1 MTGYVSIDIF
11 VQVEKIR
18 ETVVPDDPAVSEW
31 GTYMS
36 MLTQELSS
44 VPVVTQSMGRF
55 GINDDYPGPSS
66 YASPSDYA
74 GPSSFAGP
82 SDYAGP
88 SSFAGPSDY
97 AGTSSP
103 AGLSVSSEQD
113 DEPEA
118 DSMLNNE
125 HVDSEPD
132 EVEVEG
138 LTTNNPENND
148 EVSIEVMIDVLRNTA
163 SGPRSQ
169 RQDHFDLN
177 MHVSCEPTN
186 LYSII
191 PFFEAMHPEV
201 PADSIDIPT
210 GAWGNFYDS
219 NTGELAI
226 GMVFKSKDHL
236 KASVQDFSVR
246 FARREYRVVESKPKL
261 WKVAC
266 KYDQQTG
273 CSWML
278 RGIFQPNMG
287 LFKIT
292 KYAGPHTC
300 LMNEISVEHGNLGK
314 SMIAAHLL
322 GMVRQDPAYDI
333 KFVQQNVKDRFGFEI
348 SYHKVWQS
356 LKAAREQIYGTW
368 ESSIKKLP
376 RFMAFLQKLNPG
388 TVVEWLN
395 LETDRP
401 GVQMLHYVFWAS
413 RPCIEGFRSCR
424 NVISVDGTHLYTKY
438 KHKLLVAVTLDANQQ
453 VLPLAFALVDEES
466 LASWRWFLQ
475 MLAKHLLPNDDDQ
488 VCLIS
493 DRHSG
498 LISAINYVPAFKFP
512 RGVHQFCLRHVCSNF
527 NKKFNNIR
535 LKDLCWRAGAEV
547 NARKFER
554 IMTEIRELNEEAYN
568 WLGMI
573 DKTQWTLSHDS
584 GWRTGIL
591 TTNMS
596 ECVNG
601 VLKGARRLP
610 IVAIVQITF
619 HRSVRY
625 FLERKTR
632 CHRML
637 NANQEWADFAFRIF
651 EARQA
656 EAVHHIVQKFDY
668 NQQSASILT
677 LSLTGQGSQFRD
689 EPPTLIARHS
699 IVQYSLYEMMP
710 NPPRD
715 VPAYRLCVNVFH

>member
-1 MTGYVSIDIF
+1 MPIKKDRDLQYFFNPMTGYVSIDIF
-11 VQVEKIR
+11 VQAEKIR
-18 ETVVPDDPAVSEW
+18 EMVVPDDPAVSEW

-55 GINDDYPGPSS
+55 GINDNYPGPSS

-82 SDYAGP
+82 SDYAG
-88 SSFAGPSDY
+88 
-97 AGTSSP
+97 TSSP
-103 AGLSVSSEQD
+103 AGPSVSSEQD

-148 EVSIEVMIDVLRNTA
+148 EVSIEVMIDVLGNTA

-177 MHVSCEPTN
+177 MPVSCEPTN
-186 LYSII
+186 LYSVI
-191 PFFEAMHPEV
+191 PFFEAMHPE
-201 PADSIDIPT
+201 
-210 GAWGNFYDS
+210 
-219 NTGELAI
+219 
-226 GMVFKSKDHL
+226 
-236 KASVQDFSVR
+236 DFSVR

-266 KYDQQTG
+266 KYDEQTG

-300 LMNEISVEHGNLGK
+300 LMNEILL
-314 SMIAAHLL
+314 SM
-322 GMVRQDPAYDI
+322 
-333 KFVQQNVKDRFGFEI
+333 
-348 SYHKVWQS
+348 
-356 LKAAREQIYGTW
+356 
-368 ESSIKKLP
+368 
-376 RFMAFLQKLNPG
+376 KLNPG

-395 LETDRP
+395 LDTDRS
-401 GVQMLHYVFWAS
+401 GVQMLHYVFWAFRS
-413 RPCIEGFRSCR
+413 CIEGFRSCR

-438 KHKLLVAVTLDANQQ
+438 KHKLLVVVTLDANQQ
-453 VLPLAFALVDEES
+453 VLPLASALVDEES

-475 MLAKHLLPNDDDQ
+475 MLAKHLLPNDDDR
-488 VCLIS
+488 VCLIL

-512 RGVHQFCLRHVCSNF
+512 RGVHRFCLRHVCSNF

-568 WLGMI
+568 WLEMI
-573 DKTQWTLSHDS
+573 NKTQWTLSHDS

-619 HRSVRY
+619 HR
-625 FLERKTR
+625 
-632 CHRML
+632 
-637 NANQEWADFAFRIF
+637 IF

-668 NQQSASILT
+668 NQQSASVLT
-677 LSLTGQGSQFRD
+677 LSLTGQGSHTYVVKLKHKTCSCGKWGTHGIPCSHAIQVS
-689 EPPTLIARHS
+689 RHFGVNASNFIPQYYS
-699 IVQYSLYEMMP
+699 I
-710 NPPRD
+710 R
-715 VPAYRLCVNVFH
+715 AYRKTYQGRFEPLYGKSIGIPLTLNLCIIRRSEFAEDQADIFRRGYQMKWIDHKHVLANNINLVKFRINVITL

>member
-11 VQVEKIR
+11 VQAEKIR
-18 ETVVPDDPAVSEW
+18 EMVVPDDPAVSEW
-31 GTYMS
+31 
-36 MLTQELSS
+36 
-44 VPVVTQSMGRF
+44 
-55 GINDDYPGPSS
+55 GPSS

-82 SDYAGP
+82 SDYAGT
-88 SSFAGPSDY
+88 SSHAGPS
-97 AGTSSP
+97 
-103 AGLSVSSEQD
+103 VSN
-113 DEPEA
+113 EA
-118 DSMLNNE
+118 DSLLNNE

-148 EVSIEVMIDVLRNTA
+148 EVSIEVMIDVLGNTA
-163 SGPRSQ
+163 S
-169 RQDHFDLN
+169 
-177 MHVSCEPTN
+177 
-186 LYSII
+186 
-191 PFFEAMHPEV
+191 EV

-219 NTGELAI
+219 NTGELTI

-278 RGIFQPNMG
+278 RG
-287 LFKIT
+287 
-292 KYAGPHTC
+292 Y
-300 LMNEISVEHGNLGK
+300 SSEHGLIQNYQTVYRG
-314 SMIAAHLL
+314 IPLL
-322 GMVRQDPAYDI
+322 SKCYKCRRNP
-333 KFVQQNVKDRFGFEI
+333 FV
-348 SYHKVWQS
+348 H
-356 LKAAREQIYGTW
+356 
-368 ESSIKKLP
+368 
-376 RFMAFLQKLNPG
+376 
-388 TVVEWLN
+388 
-395 LETDRP
+395 
-401 GVQMLHYVFWAS
+401 
-413 RPCIEGFRSCR
+413 
-424 NVISVDGTHLYTKY
+424 KY

-453 VLPLAFALVDEES
+453 IV
-466 LASWRWFLQ
+466 
-475 MLAKHLLPNDDDQ
+475 
-488 VCLIS
+488 
-493 DRHSG
+493 SG

-512 RGVHQFCLRHVCSNF
+512 RGVHRFFLRHVCSNF

-584 GWRTGIL
+584 GWRT
-591 TTNMS
+591 
-596 ECVNG
+596 
-601 VLKGARRLP
+601 
-610 IVAIVQITF
+610 
-619 HRSVRY
+619 VRY
-625 FLERKTR
+625 FWKRTTR

-656 EAVHHIVQKFDY
+656 EAGSHTYVVKLKHKTCSCGKWGTHGIPCSHAIQVSRHFGV
-668 NQQSASILT
+668 NASNFIP
-677 LSLTGQGSQFRD
+677 QYY
-689 EPPTLIARHS
+689 S
-699 IVQYSLYEMMP
+699 I
-710 NPPRD
+710 R
-715 VPAYRLCVNVFH
+715 AYRKTYQGRFEPLYGEEYWDPVDFELVHNPAVRVHREPGRYVSTRIPNEMDRPQARARQQYQSRQV

>member
-1 MTGYVSIDIF
+1 MPIKKDRDLQYFFNPMTGYVSIDIF
-11 VQVEKIR
+11 VQAEKIR
-18 ETVVPDDPAVSEW
+18 EMVVPDDPAVSEW

-44 VPVVTQSMGRF
+44 VPVVTQSMG
-55 GINDDYPGPSS
+55 
-66 YASPSDYA
+66 
-74 GPSSFAGP
+74 P

-103 AGLSVSSEQD
+103 AGPSVSSEQD

-118 DSMLNNE
+118 DMVQE
-125 HVDSEPD
+125 AKDK
-132 EVEVEG
+132 
-138 LTTNNPENND
+138 TT
-148 EVSIEVMIDVLRNTA
+148 
-163 SGPRSQ
+163 
-169 RQDHFDLN
+169 FDLN
-177 MHVSCEPTN
+177 MPVSCEPTN
-186 LYSII
+186 LYSVI

-219 NTGELAI
+219 NTGELAR

-266 KYDQQTG
+266 KYDEQTG

-314 SMIAAHLL
+314 SMIATHLL

-348 SYHKVWQS
+348 SYHKAWQS
-356 LKAAREQIYGTW
+356 LKAAREQVYGTW
-368 ESSIKKLP
+368 ESSVKKLP

-395 LETDRP
+395 LDTDRP
-401 GVQMLHYVFWAS
+401 GVQMLHYVFWAF

-475 MLAKHLLPNDDDQ
+475 MLAKHLLPNDDDR

-512 RGVHQFCLRHVCSNF
+512 RGVHRFCLRHVCSNF

-568 WLGMI
+568 WLEMI

-625 FLERKTR
+625 FLERTTR

-656 EAVHHIVQKFDY
+656 EAGSHTYVVKLKHKTCSCGKWGTHGIPCSHAIQTYQGRFEPLYGEEYWDPVDIELVHNPAVRVRRGPGRYVSTRIPNEMDRPQARAR
-668 NQQSASILT
+668 QQYQSR
-677 LSLTGQGSQFRD
+677 Q
-689 EPPTLIARHS
+689 
-699 IVQYSLYEMMP
+699 V
-710 NPPRD
+710 
-715 VPAYRLCVNVFH
+715 

>member
-1 MTGYVSIDIF
+1 
-11 VQVEKIR
+11 
-18 ETVVPDDPAVSEW
+18 
-31 GTYMS
+31 
-36 MLTQELSS
+36 
-44 VPVVTQSMGRF
+44 
-55 GINDDYPGPSS
+55 
-66 YASPSDYA
+66 
-74 GPSSFAGP
+74 
-82 SDYAGP
+82 
-88 SSFAGPSDY
+88 
-97 AGTSSP
+97 
-103 AGLSVSSEQD
+103 
-113 DEPEA
+113 
-118 DSMLNNE
+118 
-125 HVDSEPD
+125 
-132 EVEVEG
+132 
-138 LTTNNPENND
+138 
-148 EVSIEVMIDVLRNTA
+148 
-163 SGPRSQ
+163 
-169 RQDHFDLN
+169 
-177 MHVSCEPTN
+177 
-186 LYSII
+186 
-191 PFFEAMHPEV
+191 
-201 PADSIDIPT
+201 
-210 GAWGNFYDS
+210 
-219 NTGELAI
+219 
-226 GMVFKSKDHL
+226 MVFKSKDHL

-278 RGIFQPNMG
+278 RGIFQSNMG

-314 SMIAAHLL
+314 SMIATHLL

-348 SYHKVWQS
+348 SYHKAWQS
-356 LKAAREQIYGTW
+356 LKAAREQVY
-368 ESSIKKLP
+368 
-376 RFMAFLQKLNPG
+376 
-388 TVVEWLN
+388 
-395 LETDRP
+395 
-401 GVQMLHYVFWAS
+401 
-413 RPCIEGFRSCR
+413 
-424 NVISVDGTHLYTKY
+424 
-438 KHKLLVAVTLDANQQ
+438 DANQQ

-475 MLAKHLLPNDDDQ
+475 MLAKHLLPNDDDR

-512 RGVHQFCLRHVCSNF
+512 RGVHRFCLRHVCSNF

-619 HRSVRY
+619 HRSVSL
-625 FLERKTR
+625 FSGA
-632 CHRML
+632 H
-637 NANQEWADFAFRIF
+637 N
-651 EARQA
+651 
-656 EAVHHIVQKFDY
+656 
-668 NQQSASILT
+668 T
-677 LSLTGQGSQFRD
+677 LS
-689 EPPTLIARHS
+689 PHAK
-699 IVQYSLYEMMP
+699 
-710 NPPRD
+710 
-715 VPAYRLCVNVFH
+715 C

>member
-1 MTGYVSIDIF
+1 
-11 VQVEKIR
+11 
-18 ETVVPDDPAVSEW
+18 
-31 GTYMS
+31 
-36 MLTQELSS
+36 
-44 VPVVTQSMGRF
+44 
-55 GINDDYPGPSS
+55 
-66 YASPSDYA
+66 
-74 GPSSFAGP
+74 
-82 SDYAGP
+82 
-88 SSFAGPSDY
+88 
-97 AGTSSP
+97 
-103 AGLSVSSEQD
+103 
-113 DEPEA
+113 
-118 DSMLNNE
+118 
-125 HVDSEPD
+125 
-132 EVEVEG
+132 
-138 LTTNNPENND
+138 
-148 EVSIEVMIDVLRNTA
+148 
-163 SGPRSQ
+163 
-169 RQDHFDLN
+169 
-177 MHVSCEPTN
+177 
-186 LYSII
+186 
-191 PFFEAMHPEV
+191 
-201 PADSIDIPT
+201 
-210 GAWGNFYDS
+210 
-219 NTGELAI
+219 
-226 GMVFKSKDHL
+226 
-236 KASVQDFSVR
+236 
-246 FARREYRVVESKPKL
+246 
-261 WKVAC
+261 
-266 KYDQQTG
+266 
-273 CSWML
+273 
-278 RGIFQPNMG
+278 
-287 LFKIT
+287 
-292 KYAGPHTC
+292 
-300 LMNEISVEHGNLGK
+300 
-314 SMIAAHLL
+314 
-322 GMVRQDPAYDI
+322 
-333 KFVQQNVKDRFGFEI
+333 
-348 SYHKVWQS
+348 
-356 LKAAREQIYGTW
+356 
-368 ESSIKKLP
+368 
-376 RFMAFLQKLNPG
+376 MAFLQKLNPG

-401 GVQMLHYVFWAS
+401 GVQMLHYVFWAF

-475 MLAKHLLPNDDDQ
+475 MLAKHLLPNDDDR

-512 RGVHQFCLRHVCSNF
+512 RGVHRFCLRHVCSNF

-625 FLERKTR
+625 FLERTTR

-668 NQQSASILT
+668 NQQSASVLT
-677 LSLTGQGSQFRD
+677 LSLTGQGSHTYVVKLKHKTCSCGKWGTHGIPCSHAIQVS
-689 EPPTLIARHS
+689 RHFGVNASNFIPQYYS
-699 IVQYSLYEMMP
+699 I
-710 NPPRD
+710 R
-715 VPAYRLCVNVFH
+715 AYRKTYQGRFEPLYGEEYWDPVDIELVHNPAVRVRRGPGRYVSTRIPNEMDRPQARARQQYQSRQV

>member
-1 MTGYVSIDIF
+1 MAEQNTVDIVIYFGGQWIISNDSGYDRPPIGFINISRTTTFDELELMLYEELGF
-11 VQVEKIR
+11 N
-18 ETVVPDDPAVSEW
+18 DPAVSEW

-103 AGLSVSSEQD
+103 AGPSVSSEQD

-148 EVSIEVMIDVLRNTA
+148 EVSIEVMIDVLGNTA

-177 MHVSCEPTN
+177 MPVSCEPTN
-186 LYSII
+186 LYSVI
-191 PFFEAMHPEV
+191 PFFEAMHPE
-201 PADSIDIPT
+201 
-210 GAWGNFYDS
+210 
-219 NTGELAI
+219 
-226 GMVFKSKDHL
+226 
-236 KASVQDFSVR
+236 DFSVR

-314 SMIAAHLL
+314 SMIATHLL

-348 SYHKVWQS
+348 SYHKAWQS
-356 LKAAREQIYGTW
+356 LKAAREQVYGTW
-368 ESSIKKLP
+368 ESSVKKLP

-401 GVQMLHYVFWAS
+401 GVQMLHYVFWAF

-475 MLAKHLLPNDDDQ
+475 MLAKHLLPNDDDR
-488 VCLIS
+488 VC
-493 DRHSG
+493 R
-498 LISAINYVPAFKFP
+498 
-512 RGVHQFCLRHVCSNF
+512 QF
-527 NKKFNNIR
+527 
-535 LKDLCWRAGAEV
+535 
-547 NARKFER
+547 
-554 IMTEIRELNEEAYN
+554 
-568 WLGMI
+568 
-573 DKTQWTLSHDS
+573 Q
-584 GWRTGIL
+584 
-591 TTNMS
+591 
-596 ECVNG
+596 
-601 VLKGARRLP
+601 
-610 IVAIVQITF
+610 IVTVA
-619 HRSVRY
+619 
-625 FLERKTR
+625 
-632 CHRML
+632 
-637 NANQEWADFAFRIF
+637 
-651 EARQA
+651 
-656 EAVHHIVQKFDY
+656 
-668 NQQSASILT
+668 
-677 LSLTGQGSQFRD
+677 
-689 EPPTLIARHS
+689 
-699 IVQYSLYEMMP
+699 
-710 NPPRD
+710 
-715 VPAYRLCVNVFH
+715 

>member
-11 VQVEKIR
+11 VQAEKIR
-18 ETVVPDDPAVSEW
+18 EMVVPDDPAVSEW

-82 SDYAGP
+82 SDYAG
-88 SSFAGPSDY
+88 
-97 AGTSSP
+97 TSSP
-103 AGLSVSSEQD
+103 AGPSVSSEQD

-148 EVSIEVMIDVLRNTA
+148 EVSIEVMIDVLGNTA

-177 MHVSCEPTN
+177 MPVSCEPTN
-186 LYSII
+186 LYSVI

-226 GMVFKSKDHL
+226 GMVS
-236 KASVQDFSVR
+236 R
-246 FARREYRVVESKPKL
+246 
-261 WKVAC
+261 
-266 KYDQQTG
+266 YD
-273 CSWML
+273 C
-278 RGIFQPNMG
+278 
-287 LFKIT
+287 
-292 KYAGPHTC
+292 HTFVGDG
-300 LMNEISVEHGNLGK
+300 S
-314 SMIAAHLL
+314 S
-322 GMVRQDPAYDI
+322 RPAYDI

-348 SYHKVWQS
+348 SYHKAWQS
-356 LKAAREQIYGTW
+356 LKAAREQVYGTW
-368 ESSIKKLP
+368 ESSVKKLP

-401 GVQMLHYVFWAS
+401 GVQMLHYVFWAF

-475 MLAKHLLPNDDDQ
+475 MLAKHLLPNDDDR

-512 RGVHQFCLRHVCSNF
+512 RGVHRFCLRHF
-527 NKKFNNIR
+527 
-535 LKDLCWRAGAEV
+535 
-547 NARKFER
+547 
-554 IMTEIRELNEEAYN
+554 
-568 WLGMI
+568 
-573 DKTQWTLSHDS
+573 
-584 GWRTGIL
+584 
-591 TTNMS
+591 
-596 ECVNG
+596 
-601 VLKGARRLP
+601 
-610 IVAIVQITF
+610 
-619 HRSVRY
+619 Y
-625 FLERKTR
+625 FLERTTR

-656 EAVHHIVQKFDY
+656 EAGSHTYVVKLKHKTCSCGKWGTHGIPCSHAIQVSRHFGV
-668 NQQSASILT
+668 NASNFIPQYYSIRAYRKTYQGRFEPLYGEEYWIPLT
-677 LSLTGQGSQFRD
+677 LNLCIIRRSEFAEDQADMFRRGYQMKWIDHKHVLANNINLVKFRINCHNVDVVCSDGDEYPAALLWACLNPSHQMALVRSQDVFVSLDGCY
-689 EPPTLIARHS
+689 
-699 IVQYSLYEMMP
+699 VQSLQRKMAYSKCKHMM
-710 NPPRD
+710 D
-715 VPAYRLCVNVFH
+715 QWE

>member
-1 MTGYVSIDIF
+1 
-11 VQVEKIR
+11 
-18 ETVVPDDPAVSEW
+18 
-31 GTYMS
+31 
-36 MLTQELSS
+36 
-44 VPVVTQSMGRF
+44 
-55 GINDDYPGPSS
+55 
-66 YASPSDYA
+66 
-74 GPSSFAGP
+74 
-82 SDYAGP
+82 
-88 SSFAGPSDY
+88 
-97 AGTSSP
+97 
-103 AGLSVSSEQD
+103 
-113 DEPEA
+113 
-118 DSMLNNE
+118 
-125 HVDSEPD
+125 
-132 EVEVEG
+132 
-138 LTTNNPENND
+138 
-148 EVSIEVMIDVLRNTA
+148 
-163 SGPRSQ
+163 
-169 RQDHFDLN
+169 
-177 MHVSCEPTN
+177 
-186 LYSII
+186 
-191 PFFEAMHPEV
+191 
-201 PADSIDIPT
+201 
-210 GAWGNFYDS
+210 
-219 NTGELAI
+219 
-226 GMVFKSKDHL
+226 MVFKSKDHL

-266 KYDQQTG
+266 KYDEQTG

-314 SMIAAHLL
+314 SMIATHLL

-348 SYHKVWQS
+348 SYHKAWQS
-356 LKAAREQIYGTW
+356 LKAAREQVYGTW
-368 ESSIKKLP
+368 ESSVKKLP

-395 LETDRP
+395 LDTDRP
-401 GVQMLHYVFWAS
+401 GVQMLHYVFWAF

-475 MLAKHLLPNDDDQ
+475 MLAKHLLPNDDDR

-512 RGVHQFCLRHVCSNF
+512 RGVHRFCLRHVCSNF

-568 WLGMI
+568 WLEMI

-625 FLERKTR
+625 FLERTTR

-656 EAVHHIVQKFDY
+656 EAGSHTYVVKLKHKTCSCGKWGTHGIPCSHAIQTYQGRFEPLYGEEYWDPVDIELVHNPAVRVRRGPGRYVSTRIPNEMDRPQARARNNINLVKFRINCHNVDVVCSDGDEYPAALLLACLHPSHQMALVKSQDVFVSLDGCYVQ
-668 NQQSASILT
+668 
-677 LSLTGQGSQFRD
+677 SLQRKM
-689 EPPTLIARHS
+689 A
-699 IVQYSLYEMMP
+699 YSKCKHMM
-710 NPPRD
+710 D
-715 VPAYRLCVNVFH
+715 QWE

>member
-1 MTGYVSIDIF
+1 MPIKKDRDLQYFFNPMTGYVSIDIF
-11 VQVEKIR
+11 VQAEKIR
-18 ETVVPDDPAVSEW
+18 EMVVPDDPAVSEW

-103 AGLSVSSEQD
+103 AGPSVSSEQY

-118 DSMLNNE
+118 DSY
-125 HVDSEPD
+125 
-132 EVEVEG
+132 
-138 LTTNNPENND
+138 
-148 EVSIEVMIDVLRNTA
+148 A
-163 SGPRSQ
+163 S
-169 RQDHFDLN
+169 
-177 MHVSCEPTN
+177 
-186 LYSII
+186 
-191 PFFEAMHPEV
+191 EV

-219 NTGELAI
+219 NTGELAR

-266 KYDQQTG
+266 KYDEQTG

-292 KYAGPHTC
+292 KSSQWLDQCNQLRSGIQ
-300 LMNEISVEHGNLGK
+300 IS
-314 SMIAAHLL
+314 
-322 GMVRQDPAYDI
+322 
-333 KFVQQNVKDRFGFEI
+333 
-348 SYHKVWQS
+348 
-356 LKAAREQIYGTW
+356 
-368 ESSIKKLP
+368 
-376 RFMAFLQKLNPG
+376 
-388 TVVEWLN
+388 
-395 LETDRP
+395 
-401 GVQMLHYVFWAS
+401 
-413 RPCIEGFRSCR
+413 
-424 NVISVDGTHLYTKY
+424 
-438 KHKLLVAVTLDANQQ
+438 
-453 VLPLAFALVDEES
+453 
-466 LASWRWFLQ
+466 SW
-475 MLAKHLLPNDDDQ
+475 
-488 VCLIS
+488 
-493 DRHSG
+493 
-498 LISAINYVPAFKFP
+498 
-512 RGVHQFCLRHVCSNF
+512 VHRFCLRHVCSNF

-568 WLGMI
+568 WLEMI

-601 VLKGARRLP
+601 VLRGARCLP

-625 FLERKTR
+625 FLERTTR

-651 EARQA
+651 EARQT

-668 NQQSASILT
+668 KQSASVLT
-677 LSLTGQGSQFRD
+677 LSLTGQGSHTYVVKLKHKTCSCGKWGTHGIPCSHAIQVSDIFGVNASNFIPQYYSIRAYIERHIKGGLSHCMGKSIGIPLTLNLCIIRRSEFAEDQADMFRCGYQMKWID
-689 EPPTLIARHS
+689 HKHVLANNINLVKFRINVITL
-699 IVQYSLYEMMP
+699 
-710 NPPRD
+710 
-715 VPAYRLCVNVFH
+715 

>member
-1 MTGYVSIDIF
+1 MPIKKDRDLQYFFNPMTGYVSIDIF
-11 VQVEKIR
+11 VQAEKIR
-18 ETVVPDDPAVSEW
+18 EMVVPDDPAVSEW
-31 GTYMS
+31 
-36 MLTQELSS
+36 
-44 VPVVTQSMGRF
+44 
-55 GINDDYPGPSS
+55 GPSS

-103 AGLSVSSEQD
+103 AGPSVSSEQD

-138 LTTNNPENND
+138 LTTNNPENN
-148 EVSIEVMIDVLRNTA
+148 EVSIEVMIDVLGNTA

-177 MHVSCEPTN
+177 MPVSCEPTN
-186 LYSII
+186 LYSVI

-219 NTGELAI
+219 NTGELAR

-266 KYDQQTG
+266 KYDEQTG

-314 SMIAAHLL
+314 SMIAT
-322 GMVRQDPAYDI
+322 
-333 KFVQQNVKDRFGFEI
+333 FVGD
-348 SYHKVWQS
+348 
-356 LKAAREQIYGTW
+356 AREQVYGTW
-368 ESSIKKLP
+368 ESSVKKLP

-395 LETDRP
+395 LDTDRP
-401 GVQMLHYVFWAS
+401 GVQMLHYVFWAF

-475 MLAKHLLPNDDDQ
+475 MLAKHLLPNDDD
-488 VCLIS
+488 
-493 DRHSG
+493 R
-498 LISAINYVPAFKFP
+498 
-512 RGVHQFCLRHVCSNF
+512 
-527 NKKFNNIR
+527 KFNNIR

-568 WLGMI
+568 WLEMI

-584 GWRTGIL
+584 GWRT
-591 TTNMS
+591 
-596 ECVNG
+596 
-601 VLKGARRLP
+601 
-610 IVAIVQITF
+610 
-619 HRSVRY
+619 VRY
-625 FLERKTR
+625 FLERTTR

-637 NANQEWADFAFRIF
+637 NANQEWADLLLEYSRPDKQKRVRI
-651 EARQA
+651 
-656 EAVHHIVQKFDY
+656 
-668 NQQSASILT
+668 L
-677 LSLTGQGSQFRD
+677 
-689 EPPTLIARHS
+689 
-699 IVQYSLYEMMP
+699 M
-710 NPPRD
+710 
-715 VPAYRLCVNVFH
+715 

>member
-1 MTGYVSIDIF
+1 MGYIYVYVNPII
-11 VQVEKIR
+11 VECAIVN
-18 ETVVPDDPAVSEW
+18 TIN
-31 GTYMS
+31 
-36 MLTQELSS
+36 
-44 VPVVTQSMGRF
+44 GRF

-74 GPSSFAGP
+74 GPSSFA
-82 SDYAGP
+82 SP
-88 SSFAGPSDY
+88 SSFVGPSDY
-97 AGTSSP
+97 AGTSSHACP
-103 AGLSVSSEQD
+103 SVSNEQD

-118 DSMLNNE
+118 DSFLNNE

-148 EVSIEVMIDVLRNTA
+148 EVSIEVMIDVLGNTA

-169 RQDHFDLN
+169 RQDHFYLN
-177 MHVSCEPTN
+177 MSVFCEPTN
-186 LYSII
+186 LYSVI
-191 PFFEAMHPEV
+191 PFFEAMNPEV
-201 PADSIDIPT
+201 PADSIDMPT

-246 FARREYRVVESKPKL
+246 FARWEYRVVESKPKL
-261 WKVAC
+261 WKVDC

-292 KYAGPHTC
+292 KYVGPHTC
-300 LMNEISVEHGNLGK
+300 LMNEISVEHD
-314 SMIAAHLL
+314 
-322 GMVRQDPAYDI
+322 RQWLDQCNQLCSGI
-333 KFVQQNVKDRFGFEI
+333 QI
-348 SYHKVWQS
+348 SSW
-356 LKAAREQIYGTW
+356 G
-368 ESSIKKLP
+368 SS
-376 RFMAFLQKLNPG
+376 
-388 TVVEWLN
+388 
-395 LETDRP
+395 
-401 GVQMLHYVFWAS
+401 
-413 RPCIEGFRSCR
+413 
-424 NVISVDGTHLYTKY
+424 
-438 KHKLLVAVTLDANQQ
+438 
-453 VLPLAFALVDEES
+453 
-466 LASWRWFLQ
+466 
-475 MLAKHLLPNDDDQ
+475 
-488 VCLIS
+488 
-493 DRHSG
+493 
-498 LISAINYVPAFKFP
+498 
-512 RGVHQFCLRHVCSNF
+512 FCLRHVCSNF

-601 VLKGARRLP
+601 VLKGSHTYVVKLKHKTCFCGKWGTHGIP
-610 IVAIVQITF
+610 CSHAIRVSRHFGVNASNFIPQYYSIQA
-619 HRSVRY
+619 Y
-625 FLERKTR
+625 RKTYQGR
-632 CHRML
+632 FEPLYGEEYWDPVDIELVHNSEVRVRRGPADMFRRGYQMKWIDHKHVL
-637 NANQEWADFAFRIF
+637 ANNINLVKFRI
-651 EARQA
+651 
-656 EAVHHIVQKFDY
+656 
-668 NQQSASILT
+668 
-677 LSLTGQGSQFRD
+677 
-689 EPPTLIARHS
+689 
-699 IVQYSLYEMMP
+699 
-710 NPPRD
+710 
-715 VPAYRLCVNVFH
+715 NV